1 MIEELN
7 VFVDAHPTLEDED
20 QQMLNPSRI
29 GVCVG
34 SVERCGKCGM
44 FASGLIKGGVRMGG
58 RGPADAQPQPH
69 RCVWGEVWEVWGACI
84 CRAHHLMGP
93 ALNPD

>member
-29 GVCVG
+29 GVCSKCGEVWEAWGSVG
-34 SVERCGKCGM
+34 SVGRLRVGLFMVGCAWEDEDQQMLSPSRIGVCVGKCGKCGVC
-44 FASGLIKGGVRMGG
+44 ASVGFI
-58 RGPADAQPQPH
+58 
-69 RCVWGEVWEVWGACI
+69 I
-84 CRAHHLMGP
+84 
-93 ALNPD
+93 

>member
-29 GVCVG
+29 GVCVWG
-34 SVERCGKCGM
+34 SMKIETSVR
-44 FASGLIKGGVRMGG
+44 ASAWANEHQRLFCRTAGFYEAGLHVLHSADTFLT
-58 RGPADAQPQPH
+58 PAIMLPMP
-69 RCVWGEVWEVWGACI
+69 C
-84 CRAHHLMGP
+84 
-93 ALNPD
+93 